1 MTRKIRYKES
11 SGALEK
17 MTAPNFESS
26 SRSSIGMD
34 QFVGEYYFISIE
46 KLIPY
51 QKQAR
56 RIFNE
61 EEIQELAGTIKEHG
75 IKSPLLVINSKAHEG
90 SFEVVSGERRLRAA
104 KIVGLAKLPCIIIDD
119 NQAEEVA
126 LIENIQR
133 ENLHPIELADA
144 IAKLLDENKRGQ
156 QVNIAEKIGVS
167 KQQVSHLVAISKLPE
182 DVKNY
187 LIQKKDIKID
197 FLKKLAYLKDEKIIR
212 DKVFNTEVNKKKFRS
227 VLRLS
232 FNGENFKW
240 DRLNIENLTAA
251 EKDFLKSEL
260 YKIMERLN
268 T

>member
-17 MTAPNFESS
+17 MSAPNFESNN
-26 SRSSIGMD
+26 RSSIGME
-34 QFVGEYYFISIE
+34 QFVGEYYFLSIE

-75 IKSPLLVINSKAHEG
+75 IKNPLLVINSKAQDG

-104 KIVGLAKLPCIIIDD
+104 KIVGFTKLPCIIIDAD
-119 NQAEEVA
+119 QAEEIA

-133 ENLHPIELADA
+133 QNLHPIELADA
-144 IAKLLDENKRGQ
+144 IAKLLEEKKHGQ
-156 QVNIAEKIGVS
+156 QVNIAVKIGVS
-167 KQQVSHLVAISKLPE
+167 KQQITHLVAIARLPE
-182 DVKNY
+182 DIKNY
-187 LIQKKDIKID
+187 LLEKKDIKIG
-197 FLKKLAYLKDEKIIR
+197 FLKKLAYLKDEKTIR
-212 DKVFNTEVNKKKFRS
+212 ERVFNLSANQRKYTS

-232 FNGENFKW
+232 FDGENFKY
-240 DRLNIENLTAA
+240 DHSKIDKLSALEKGSLRAELSKIIE
-251 EKDFLKSEL
+251 KLKS
-260 YKIMERLN
+260 
-268 T
+268 

>member
-1 MTRKIRYKES
+1 MTRKRRYKDS
-11 SGALEK
+11 SGAMEK

-26 SRSSIGMD
+26 NRSSIGMEK
-34 QFVGEYYFISIE
+34 FVGEYYFLSIE

-61 EEIQELAGTIKEHG
+61 EEIQELAQTIKEHG
-75 IKSPLLVINSKAHEG
+75 IKSPLLVINSKNHQG

-104 KIVGLAKLPCIIIDD
+104 KIVGLTKLPCIIIDD

-144 IAKLLDENKRGQ
+144 LAKLLDEKKHGQ
-156 QVNIAEKIGVS
+156 QIEMAEKIGVS
-167 KQQVSHLVAISKLPE
+167 KQQISHLVAISKLPE

-187 LIQKKDIKID
+187 LIQRKDLKIAY
-197 FLKKLAYLKDEKIIR
+197 LRKLAYLKDEQTLR
-212 DKVFNTEVNKKKFRS
+212 EKVFNSDTNQKKYAS

-232 FNGENFKW
+232 FNGDSFKC
-240 DRLNIENLTAA
+240 DQLKIDKLNPLEKKALVKELLNIVESI
-251 EKDFLKSEL
+251 KD
-260 YKIMERLN
+260 
-268 T
+268 